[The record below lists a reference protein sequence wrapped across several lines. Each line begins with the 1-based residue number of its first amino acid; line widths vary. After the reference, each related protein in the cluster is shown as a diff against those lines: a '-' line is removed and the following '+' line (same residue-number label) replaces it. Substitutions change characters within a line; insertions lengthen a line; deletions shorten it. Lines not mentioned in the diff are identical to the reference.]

1 MSDKLLVDIQ
11 EHVLTVTFNRPDKF
25 NALDPESYFLL
36 AQALYQLQHDDNL
49 RVAVIRANGKHFTA
63 GLGLDKWAPIFASGE
78 APQLPPKHI
87 DPYGITG
94 ERMTTPVII
103 AVQGLCYTS
112 GLELL
117 LNTDIRIATQDAR
130 FAQLEVARGIYPCGG
145 GTVRLPEEIGW
156 ANAQRYILTGDEF
169 TQFIL
174 DDSKQTQHIV
184 ALGGLGSGG
193 EGYAYIGPFFF
204 PSIAGGGLLICSLL
218 LLSNSIKNR
227 QSASKVGNENAP
239 TTNLHKFYLAS
250 ITIALYL
257 LGLAYLGFIY
267 VTPIFIPVTSKI
279 LGSKSIKRDIIVGV
293 ILTALITIIFEHF
306 LNVIVP

>member
-1 MSDKLLVDIQ
+1 MTDKLLVDIQ
-11 EHVLTVTFNRPDKF
+11 EHVLTITFNRPDKF

-63 GLGLDKWAPIFASGE
+63 GLELDKWAPIFASGE

-94 ERMTTPVII
+94 ERLTKPVII

-169 TQFIL
+169 TAPQAL
-174 DDSKQTQHIV
+174 NWGMVQEIV
-184 ALGGLGSGG
+184 EFDALHDRAQELAQKIAKAAPLGV
-193 EGYAYIGPFFF
+193 
-204 PSIAGGGLLICSLL
+204 
-218 LLSNSIKNR
+218 
-227 QSASKVGNENAP
+227 QSA
-239 TTNLHKFYLAS
+239 LAS
-250 ITIALYL
+250 SKKARMQGHDAALQTVFDDMP
-257 LGLAYLGFIY
+257 AIM
-267 VTPIFIPVTSKI
+267 
-279 LGSKSIKRDIIVGV
+279 KSQDVKEGISSFMERREAVFTGK
-293 ILTALITIIFEHF
+293 
-306 LNVIVP
+306 